1 MEQPDLVSLAN
12 LGRGGAIER
21 FDDEFQRALENILDP
36 NTGESART
44 VTLKVKLKPNADRT
58 WCDVGVSCSAT
69 LASAKPFTTQVFVGK
84 QRGKAIASEYNP
96 EQLKLPVED
105 PAPLRAVG
113 EAGRTKPL

>member
-1 MEQPDLVSLAN
+1 MEVEDLVSLAN

-21 FDDEFQRALENILDP
+21 LDDEFQRALENILDP

-44 VTLKVKLKPNADRT
+44 ETLKVKMKPNADRT
-58 WCDVGVSCSAT
+58 WCNVDVSCSAT
-69 LASAKPFTTQVFVGK
+69 LASAKPFGTQIFVGK

-96 EQLKLPVED
+96 EQLKLPQTEPTPIRSVN
-105 PAPLRAVG
+105 

>member
-21 FDDEFQRALENILDP
+21 FDDEFQRALENVLDP

-44 VTLKVKLKPNADRT
+44 VTLKVKMKPNADRT
-58 WCDVGVSCSAT
+58 WCSVDVSCSAS
-69 LASAKPFTTQVFVGK
+69 LASAKPFATQIFVGK

-96 EQLKLPVED
+96 EQLKLPVEE
-105 PAPLRAVG
+105 PTPLREVNG
-113 EAGRTKPL
+113 AGRVKPL